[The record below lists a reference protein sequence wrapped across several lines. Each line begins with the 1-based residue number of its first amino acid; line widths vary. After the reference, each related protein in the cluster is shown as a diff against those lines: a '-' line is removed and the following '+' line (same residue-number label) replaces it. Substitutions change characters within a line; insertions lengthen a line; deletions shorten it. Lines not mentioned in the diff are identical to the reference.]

1 MMKKKIVNRSLEIRS
16 AEFDNDTGD
25 LIIEGHFTSFNFRY
39 SIGYN
44 WWTNNEEFEE
54 IDPDAFDKANFN
66 TCFFKYNHSD
76 SKYVMASYESG
87 TIEINIDKVQNKA
100 FFKARLAPTQDAKDL
115 YMLIQRRVINKMSWA
130 FTVDKESY
138 DRKEHVSRVLSV
150 ENVYDIAAVPLPACD
165 ETSVNVNA
173 RKKTPDE
180 ERFYKRYLEELE
192 LKKKK
197 IRAKIL
203 ISKNLN

>member
-1 MMKKKIVNRSLEIRS
+1 MKKRTVTRSLEIRT

-25 LIIEGHFTSFNFRY
+25 LVLEGHFTSFNCRY

-54 IDPDAFDKANFN
+54 IDPNAFDKANFN

-76 SKYVMASYESG
+76 AKYVMASYESG
-87 TIEINIDKVQNKA
+87 TIDINIDKMQNKA
-100 FFKARLAPTQDAKDL
+100 SFVARLAPTQDAKDL
-115 YMLIQRRVINKMSWA
+115 HMLIKRGVIKKMSWA
-130 FTVDKESY
+130 FTVVNESY
-138 DRKEHVSRVLSV
+138 DKVEHVYRVLSV
-150 ENVYDIAAVPLPACD
+150 GDVYDISAVPLPACD
-165 ETSVNVNA
+165 ETSVNVSA